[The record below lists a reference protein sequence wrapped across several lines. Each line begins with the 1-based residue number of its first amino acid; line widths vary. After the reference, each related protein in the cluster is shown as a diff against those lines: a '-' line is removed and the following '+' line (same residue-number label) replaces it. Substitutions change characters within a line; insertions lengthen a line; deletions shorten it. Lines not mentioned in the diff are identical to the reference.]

1 MPRGVSYDDD
11 LDLEGDE
18 PEPADNDAERNYQLI
33 ENLMSRLQK
42 MESKAFER
50 RRACEADQ
58 DATTDMCSSKVPS
71 LQQDM
76 DEKDGEERLSRKPS
90 MFLSDDGSEINVTFR
105 SAPATEKSDPT

>member
-50 RRACEADQ
+50 RRAE
-58 DATTDMCSSKVPS
+58 T
-71 LQQDM
+71 
-76 DEKDGEERLSRKPS
+76 
-90 MFLSDDGSEINVTFR
+90 
-105 SAPATEKSDPT
+105 